1 MKFHQKDRASHLAK
15 RRAQRRTSHHERQ
28 RGSMTFFGVGMV
40 MVLLFVGGIS
50 TDLWR
55 AFGERRALAEMADA
69 AASAGSNGVDMETYR
84 QTGVVLLDPALAEQ
98 LAWDS
103 LVNQVDRDSLS
114 GTPVV
119 VATADGVTVEVHGQ
133 VELVLLQIFAPGEP
147 LEITVAAQA
156 APARGLGP

>member
-1 MKFHQKDRASHLAK
+1 M
-15 RRAQRRTSHHERQ
+15 RRENFGVKQNRKVSVRNNQ

-69 AASAGSNGVDMETYR
+69 AASAGSNGIDMETYR
-84 QTGVVLLDPALAEQ
+84 QTGVVFLEPTLAEE
-98 LAWDS
+98 LAWNS
-103 LVNQVDRDSLS
+103 LINQADRESLS
-114 GTPVV
+114 GKPIV
-119 VATADGVTVEVHGQ
+119 VATADAVTVEVHGQ

-147 LEITVAAQA
+147 LEITVAAEA

>member
-1 MKFHQKDRASHLAK
+1 MRRQKQRPASHL
-15 RRAQRRTSHHERQ
+15 ERQ
-28 RGSMTFFGVGMV
+28 RGSMTFFGVVMV

-69 AASAGSNGVDMETYR
+69 AASAGSNGVDMEAYR
-84 QTGVVLLDPALAEQ
+84 QTGVVLLDPVLAEQ

-103 LVNQVDRDSLS
+103 LVGQADRESLT
-114 GTPVV
+114 GTPTV
-119 VATADGVTVEVHGQ
+119 VATAGGVTVEVHGQ
-133 VELVLLQIFAPGEP
+133 VELVLLQIFAPGDP

>member
-1 MKFHQKDRASHLAK
+1 MRHRSNTMRRGKHDRSSH
-15 RRAQRRTSHHERQ
+15 RQPQ

-103 LVNQVDRDSLS
+103 LVNQADRESLS
-114 GTPVV
+114 GTPIV

-147 LEITVAAQA
+147 LEITVAAQS